1 MPFCNWCQL
10 ESDADDFCVWCKR
23 PITRSHSFYGNVA
36 LLREEPEPSADRWTG
51 IVGSFVVA
59 LFLGV
64 VIYASV
70 NYGKDQTKIQQAER
84 TDHAPLQGTRGT
96 PSAAPALTVAAV
108 APPPVSTSREVSATS
123 PREPSTPSAPPE
135 GATAMFPANVSL
147 TTDGGIV
154 VNPLYFETATLDPR
168 PGKDGSLILEGEA
181 YLVNVS
187 GYRAT
192 DLQFWVTAGA
202 ERLVLE
208 PSSNQIAHGDGLR
221 IVLKGTG
228 LKASAHGLAEARLY
242 VSGNVNGQRV
252 SDSLAVRSSSAP
264 R

>member
-10 ESDADDFCVWCKR
+10 ESDSDDTCAWCKR
-23 PITRSHSFYGNVA
+23 PITRSYSLYGNVA

-59 LFLGV
+59 LFLGI

-70 NYGKDQTKIQQAER
+70 NYGKDQTKIEQAAS
-84 TDHAPLQGTRGT
+84 TDHAPLQGARETA
-96 PSAAPALTVAAV
+96 SAAPSLTFAGV
-108 APPPVSTSREVSATS
+108 APPPVPTSSRVSAS
-123 PREPSTPSAPPE
+123 PAREPSTPSAPPE

-147 TTDGGIV
+147 TTDGGMT
-154 VNPLYFETATLDPR
+154 VNPLYFETASLDPR
-168 PGKDGSLILEGEA
+168 SGKDGALILEGEA

-208 PSSNQIAHGDGLR
+208 PSATQIAHGDGLR
-221 IVLKGTG
+221 VLLKGAG

-242 VSGNVNGQRV
+242 VSGKVNGQMV